1 MECSSITAI
10 GTGWDTEIFYRR
22 EYYAQICGHPRL
34 LQGLP
39 VLGGDLEICGIIAR
53 EIRRRDPE
61 ARVCALPVAD
71 GGEGTVDAFLG
82 ALGGEK
88 VAVPCRDPYG
98 RPLTAHYGLFPDG
111 KTAVIEMAA
120 AAGLPLVGE
129 DRRVAD
135 ATTYG
140 VGQLIAHALKRGAE
154 RILLGLGGS
163 ATNDGGCGAAAA
175 LGVEFLDAEGKAF
188 VPVGGTLRRIAHI
201 RVDGLLPALRQAE
214 VIAMCDIDNP
224 LCGES
229 GAAAVFAPQKGADAA
244 TVRML
249 DEGLAHLAAV
259 IEKDLGRSLLT
270 LPGGG
275 AAGGF
280 GAGSVAFLGARL
292 QMGIEAVLDLTDFDR
307 LAADAYLVITGEGR
321 LDSQS
326 LRGKVVVGVAR
337 RARALGVPV
346 VALVGSS
353 ETDIAAAYD
362 AGVTAVFPINPAPTT
377 LSEALA
383 HARTHLAFTAENVL
397 RFARCLEENR

>member
-1 MECSSITAI
+1 MRKYVVIPDSFKGCLSS
-10 GTGWDTEIFYRR
+10 G
-22 EYYAQICGHPRL
+22 
-34 LQGLP
+34 
-39 VLGGDLEICGIIAR
+39 EICDIIAR

-154 RILLGLGGS
+154 RIILGLGGS

-201 RVDGLLPALRQAE
+201 RADGLLPALRQAE

>member
-1 MECSSITAI
+1 M
-10 GTGWDTEIFYRR
+10 
-22 EYYAQICGHPRL
+22 
-34 LQGLP
+34 
-39 VLGGDLEICGIIAR
+39 
-53 EIRRRDPE
+53 
-61 ARVCALPVAD
+61 
-71 GGEGTVDAFLG
+71 
-82 ALGGEK
+82 
-88 VAVPCRDPYG
+88 PCRDPYG

-154 RILLGLGGS
+154 RIILGLGGS

-201 RVDGLLPALRQAE
+201 RTDGLLPALRQAE

-249 DEGLAHLAAV
+249 DEGLAHLAVV

>member
-1 MECSSITAI
+1 MCKYVVIPDSFKGCLSS
-10 GTGWDTEIFYRR
+10 G
-22 EYYAQICGHPRL
+22 
-34 LQGLP
+34 
-39 VLGGDLEICGIIAR
+39 EICGIIAR

-135 ATTYG
+135 TTTYG

-154 RILLGLGGS
+154 RIILGLGGS

-201 RVDGLLPALRQAE
+201 RTGGLLPALRQAE

-259 IEKDLGRSLLT
+259 IEMDLGPSLLA

>member
-1 MECSSITAI
+1 MRKYVVIPDSFKGCLSS
-10 GTGWDTEIFYRR
+10 G
-22 EYYAQICGHPRL
+22 
-34 LQGLP
+34 
-39 VLGGDLEICGIIAR
+39 EICDIIAR

-71 GGEGTVDAFLG
+71 GGEGTVDAFFG

-98 RPLTAHYGLFPDG
+98 HPLTAHYGLFPDG

-135 ATTYG
+135 TTTYG

-154 RILLGLGGS
+154 RIILGLGGS

-201 RVDGLLPALRQAE
+201 RTGGLLPALRQAE

-229 GAAAVFAPQKGADAA
+229 GAAAVFAPQKGADAT

>member
-1 MECSSITAI
+1 MRKYVVIPDSFKGCLSS
-10 GTGWDTEIFYRR
+10 G
-22 EYYAQICGHPRL
+22 
-34 LQGLP
+34 
-39 VLGGDLEICGIIAR
+39 EICGIIAR

-135 ATTYG
+135 TTTYG

-154 RILLGLGGS
+154 RIILGLGGS

-175 LGVEFLDAEGKAF
+175 LGVEFLDAEGKVF

-201 RVDGLLPALRQAE
+201 RTDGLLPALRQAE

-270 LPGGG
+270 LPRGG

>member
-1 MECSSITAI
+1 MRKYVVIPDSFKGCLSS
-10 GTGWDTEIFYRR
+10 G
-22 EYYAQICGHPRL
+22 
-34 LQGLP
+34 
-39 VLGGDLEICGIIAR
+39 EICDIIAR
-53 EIRRRDPE
+53 EICRRDPE

-307 LAADAYLVITGEGR
+307 LAADAYLVITGEGQ

>member
-1 MECSSITAI
+1 MRKYVVIPDSFKGCLSS
-10 GTGWDTEIFYRR
+10 G
-22 EYYAQICGHPRL
+22 
-34 LQGLP
+34 
-39 VLGGDLEICGIIAR
+39 EICGIIAR
-53 EIRRRDPE
+53 EIRRWDPE
-61 ARVCALPVAD
+61 ARVYALPVAD

-88 VAVPCRDPYG
+88 VAVPCRDPYS

-140 VGQLIAHALKRGAE
+140 VGQLIVHALKRGAE

-201 RVDGLLPALRQAE
+201 RTDGLLPALRQAE

-229 GAAAVFAPQKGADAA
+229 GAAAVFSPQKGADAA

-259 IEKDLGRSLLT
+259 IEKDLGRSLLA

-326 LRGKVVVGVAR
+326 LRGKVVIGIAH
-337 RARALGVPV
+337 RARQARVPV
-346 VALVGSS
+346 VAVVGDVAPGA
-353 ETDIAAAYD
+353 EDAYQE
-362 AGVTAVFPINPAPTT
+362 GVTAIVSTNRRAVPWEVARQSARAD
-377 LSEALA
+377 LCAALEDLFRLYNA
-383 HARTHLAFTAENVL
+383 FRTAR
-397 RFARCLEENR
+397 

>member
-1 MECSSITAI
+1 MRKYVVIPDSFKGCLSS
-10 GTGWDTEIFYRR
+10 G
-22 EYYAQICGHPRL
+22 
-34 LQGLP
+34 
-39 VLGGDLEICGIIAR
+39 EICGIIAR

-135 ATTYG
+135 TTTYG

-154 RILLGLGGS
+154 RIILGLGGS

>member
-1 MECSSITAI
+1 MRKYVVIPDSFKGCLSS
-10 GTGWDTEIFYRR
+10 G
-22 EYYAQICGHPRL
+22 
-34 LQGLP
+34 
-39 VLGGDLEICGIIAR
+39 EICDIIAR
-53 EIRRRDPE
+53 EIRCRDPE

-135 ATTYG
+135 TTTYG
-140 VGQLIAHALKRGAE
+140 VGQIIAHALKRGAE
-154 RILLGLGGS
+154 RIILGLGGS

-201 RVDGLLPALRQAE
+201 RMDGLLPALRQAE

-259 IEKDLGRSLLT
+259 IEMDLGRALLT

>member
-1 MECSSITAI
+1 MRKYVVIPDSFKGCLSS
-10 GTGWDTEIFYRR
+10 G
-22 EYYAQICGHPRL
+22 
-34 LQGLP
+34 
-39 VLGGDLEICGIIAR
+39 EICDIIAR
-53 EIRRRDPE
+53 EIRCRDPE

-154 RILLGLGGS
+154 RIILGLGGS

-201 RVDGLLPALRQAE
+201 RADGLSPALRQAE

-249 DEGLAHLAAV
+249 DEGLAHLAAI
-259 IEKDLGRSLLT
+259 IEMDLGRSLLA

>member
-1 MECSSITAI
+1 MRKYVVIPDSFKGCLSS
-10 GTGWDTEIFYRR
+10 G
-22 EYYAQICGHPRL
+22 
-34 LQGLP
+34 
-39 VLGGDLEICGIIAR
+39 EICDILAR

-135 ATTYG
+135 TTTYG
-140 VGQLIAHALKRGAE
+140 VGQLIVHALKRGAE
-154 RILLGLGGS
+154 RIILGLGGS

-229 GAAAVFAPQKGADAA
+229 GAAAVFSPQKGADAA

-397 RFARCLEENR
+397 RFARCLEEKR

>member
-1 MECSSITAI
+1 MRKYVVIPDSFKGCLSS
-10 GTGWDTEIFYRR
+10 G
-22 EYYAQICGHPRL
+22 
-34 LQGLP
+34 
-39 VLGGDLEICGIIAR
+39 EICGIIAR

-135 ATTYG
+135 TTTYG

>member
-1 MECSSITAI
+1 MRKYVVIPDSFKGCLSS
-10 GTGWDTEIFYRR
+10 G
-22 EYYAQICGHPRL
+22 
-34 LQGLP
+34 
-39 VLGGDLEICGIIAR
+39 EICGIIAR

-135 ATTYG
+135 TTTYG

-201 RVDGLLPALRQAE
+201 RTGGLLPALRQAE

-259 IEKDLGRSLLT
+259 IKKDLGRSLHT

>member
-1 MECSSITAI
+1 MRKYVVIPDSFKGCLSS
-10 GTGWDTEIFYRR
+10 G
-22 EYYAQICGHPRL
+22 
-34 LQGLP
+34 
-39 VLGGDLEICGIIAR
+39 EICGIIAR

-98 RPLTAHYGLFPDG
+98 RPLTAHYGLFLDG

-135 ATTYG
+135 TTTYG

-201 RVDGLLPALRQAE
+201 HTDALLPALRQAE
-214 VIAMCDIDNP
+214 VITMCDIDNP

-259 IEKDLGRSLLT
+259 IEKDLGCSLLA

-362 AGVTAVFPINPAPTT
+362 AGITAVFPINPAPTT

>member
-1 MECSSITAI
+1 MRKYVVIPDSFKGCLSS
-10 GTGWDTEIFYRR
+10 G
-22 EYYAQICGHPRL
+22 
-34 LQGLP
+34 
-39 VLGGDLEICGIIAR
+39 EICDIIAR

-98 RPLTAHYGLFPDG
+98 RPLTAHYGLFLDG

-135 ATTYG
+135 TTTYG

-201 RVDGLLPALRQAE
+201 RTDALLPALRQAE

-259 IEKDLGRSLLT
+259 IKKDLGRFLLT

>member
-1 MECSSITAI
+1 MRKYVVIPDSFKGCLSS
-10 GTGWDTEIFYRR
+10 G
-22 EYYAQICGHPRL
+22 
-34 LQGLP
+34 
-39 VLGGDLEICGIIAR
+39 EICGIIAR
-53 EIRRRDPE
+53 EIRCRDPE

-154 RILLGLGGS
+154 RIILGLGGS

-175 LGVEFLDAEGKAF
+175 LGVEFLDAEGKTF

-201 RVDGLLPALRQAE
+201 RTDGLLPALRQAE

-249 DEGLAHLAAV
+249 DEGLAHLAAI
-259 IEKDLGRSLLT
+259 IEMDLGCSLLT

-326 LRGKVVVGVAR
+326 LRGKVVVGVTR

>member
-1 MECSSITAI
+1 MRKYVVIPDSFKGCLSS
-10 GTGWDTEIFYRR
+10 G
-22 EYYAQICGHPRL
+22 
-34 LQGLP
+34 
-39 VLGGDLEICGIIAR
+39 EICGIIAR

-135 ATTYG
+135 TTTYG

-154 RILLGLGGS
+154 RIILGLGGS

-201 RVDGLLPALRQAE
+201 RTDALLPALRQAE

-229 GAAAVFAPQKGADAA
+229 GAAAVFSPQKGADAA

>member
-1 MECSSITAI
+1 MRKYVVIPDSFKGC
-10 GTGWDTEIFYRR
+10 
-22 EYYAQICGHPRL
+22 
-34 LQGLP
+34 LP
-39 VLGGDLEICGIIAR
+39 SGEICGIIAR

-135 ATTYG
+135 TTTYG

-154 RILLGLGGS
+154 RIILGLGGS

-201 RVDGLLPALRQAE
+201 RTDSLLPALRQAE

-353 ETDIAAAYD
+353 ETDIAAVYD

>member
-1 MECSSITAI
+1 MRKYVVIPDSFKGCLSS
-10 GTGWDTEIFYRR
+10 G
-22 EYYAQICGHPRL
+22 
-34 LQGLP
+34 
-39 VLGGDLEICGIIAR
+39 EICDIIAR
-53 EIRRRDPE
+53 EIHRRDPE

-88 VAVPCRDPYG
+88 IAVPCRDPYG

-135 ATTYG
+135 TTTYG
-140 VGQLIAHALKRGAE
+140 VGQLIAHALKCGAE
-154 RILLGLGGS
+154 RIILGLGGS

-188 VPVGGTLRRIAHI
+188 VPVGGTLRRIA
-201 RVDGLLPALRQAE
+201 RVRTDGLLPALRQAE

-244 TVRML
+244 TVRVL

-259 IEKDLGRSLLT
+259 IEMDLGCSLLT

>member
-1 MECSSITAI
+1 MRKYVVIPDSFKGCLSS
-10 GTGWDTEIFYRR
+10 G
-22 EYYAQICGHPRL
+22 
-34 LQGLP
+34 
-39 VLGGDLEICGIIAR
+39 EICGIIAR

-98 RPLTAHYGLFPDG
+98 CPLTAHYGLFPDG

-135 ATTYG
+135 TTTYG

-154 RILLGLGGS
+154 RIILGLGGS

-201 RVDGLLPALRQAE
+201 RTGGLLPALRRAE

>member
-1 MECSSITAI
+1 MRKYVVIPDSFKGCLSS
-10 GTGWDTEIFYRR
+10 G
-22 EYYAQICGHPRL
+22 
-34 LQGLP
+34 
-39 VLGGDLEICGIIAR
+39 EICDILAR

-61 ARVCALPVAD
+61 AQVCALPVAD

-98 RPLTAHYGLFPDG
+98 RPLTARYGLFPDG

-135 ATTYG
+135 TTTYG

-163 ATNDGGCGAAAA
+163 ATNDSGCGAAAA

-188 VPVGGTLRRIAHI
+188 VPVGGTLHRIAHI
-201 RVDGLLPALRQAE
+201 RADGLLPALRQAE

-337 RARALGVPV
+337 RAQALGVPV

>member
-1 MECSSITAI
+1 MRKYVVIPDSFKGCLSS
-10 GTGWDTEIFYRR
+10 G
-22 EYYAQICGHPRL
+22 
-34 LQGLP
+34 
-39 VLGGDLEICGIIAR
+39 EICGIIAR

-201 RVDGLLPALRQAE
+201 RADGLSPALRQTE

-229 GAAAVFAPQKGADAA
+229 GAAAVFSPQKGADAA

-259 IEKDLGRSLLT
+259 IEKDLDRSLLT

-397 RFARCLEENR
+397 RFARCLEEKR

>member
-1 MECSSITAI
+1 MRKYVVIPDSFKGCLSS
-10 GTGWDTEIFYRR
+10 G
-22 EYYAQICGHPRL
+22 
-34 LQGLP
+34 
-39 VLGGDLEICGIIAR
+39 EICDILAR

-88 VAVPCRDPYG
+88 VAVSCRDPYG

-201 RVDGLLPALRQAE
+201 RADGLLPTLRQAE

-229 GAAAVFAPQKGADAA
+229 GAAAVFSPQKGADAA

-270 LPGGG
+270 LPGAG

-397 RFARCLEENR
+397 RFARCLEEKR

>member
-1 MECSSITAI
+1 MRKYVVIPDSFKGCLSS
-10 GTGWDTEIFYRR
+10 G
-22 EYYAQICGHPRL
+22 
-34 LQGLP
+34 
-39 VLGGDLEICGIIAR
+39 EICDIIAR
-53 EIRRRDPE
+53 EIRCRDPE

-135 ATTYG
+135 TTTYG

-154 RILLGLGGS
+154 RIILGLGGS

-259 IEKDLGRSLLT
+259 IEKDLGRSLLA

-280 GAGSVAFLGARL
+280 GAGSVAFLSAQL

>member
-1 MECSSITAI
+1 MRKYVVIPDSFKGCLSS
-10 GTGWDTEIFYRR
+10 G
-22 EYYAQICGHPRL
+22 
-34 LQGLP
+34 
-39 VLGGDLEICGIIAR
+39 EICDIIAR

-98 RPLTAHYGLFPDG
+98 RPLTAHYGLFPDE

-154 RILLGLGGS
+154 RIILGLGGS

-175 LGVEFLDAEGKAF
+175 LGVEFLDAEGKTF

-383 HARTHLAFTAENVL
+383 HARTHLAFTSENVL

>member
-1 MECSSITAI
+1 MRKYVVIPDSYKGCLSS
-10 GTGWDTEIFYRR
+10 G
-22 EYYAQICGHPRL
+22 
-34 LQGLP
+34 
-39 VLGGDLEICGIIAR
+39 EICGIIAR

-82 ALGGEK
+82 ALDGEK
-88 VAVPCRDPYG
+88 VAVLCRDPYG

-135 ATTYG
+135 TTTYG

-154 RILLGLGGS
+154 RIILGLGGS

-188 VPVGGTLRRIAHI
+188 VPVGGTLCRIAHI
-201 RVDGLLPALRQAE
+201 RTDGLLPALRQAE

-259 IEKDLGRSLLT
+259 IEMDLDRSLLT

>member
-1 MECSSITAI
+1 MRKYVVIPDSFKGCLSS
-10 GTGWDTEIFYRR
+10 G
-22 EYYAQICGHPRL
+22 
-34 LQGLP
+34 
-39 VLGGDLEICGIIAR
+39 EICGIIAR

-135 ATTYG
+135 TTTYG

-188 VPVGGTLRRIAHI
+188 MPVGGTLRRIAHI
-201 RVDGLLPALRQAE
+201 RTGGLLPALRQAE

>member
-1 MECSSITAI
+1 MRKYVVIPDSFKGCLSS
-10 GTGWDTEIFYRR
+10 G
-22 EYYAQICGHPRL
+22 
-34 LQGLP
+34 
-39 VLGGDLEICGIIAR
+39 EICGIIAR

-98 RPLTAHYGLFPDG
+98 RPLTAHYGLFLDG

-135 ATTYG
+135 TTTYG

-201 RVDGLLPALRQAE
+201 RTDALLPALRQAE

>member
-1 MECSSITAI
+1 MRKYVVIPDSFKGCLSS
-10 GTGWDTEIFYRR
+10 G
-22 EYYAQICGHPRL
+22 
-34 LQGLP
+34 
-39 VLGGDLEICGIIAR
+39 EICDIIAR
-53 EIRRRDPE
+53 EIRCRDPE

-98 RPLTAHYGLFPDG
+98 CPLTAHYGLFPDG

-154 RILLGLGGS
+154 RIILGLGGS

-175 LGVEFLDAEGKAF
+175 LGVEFLDAEGKTF

-229 GAAAVFAPQKGADAA
+229 GAAAVFSPQKGADAA
-244 TVRML
+244 TVRVL

-307 LAADAYLVITGEGR
+307 LAADASLVITGEGR

-377 LSEALA
+377 LNEALA

>member
-1 MECSSITAI
+1 MRKYVVIPDSFKGCLSS
-10 GTGWDTEIFYRR
+10 G
-22 EYYAQICGHPRL
+22 
-34 LQGLP
+34 
-39 VLGGDLEICGIIAR
+39 EICDIIAR

-98 RPLTAHYGLFPDG
+98 HPLTAHYGLFPDG

-188 VPVGGTLRRIAHI
+188 VPVGGTLHRIAHI
-201 RVDGLLPALRQAE
+201 RTDGLLPALRQAE

-259 IEKDLGRSLLT
+259 IEKDLGPSLLA

>member
-1 MECSSITAI
+1 MRKYVVIPDSFKGCLSS
-10 GTGWDTEIFYRR
+10 G
-22 EYYAQICGHPRL
+22 
-34 LQGLP
+34 
-39 VLGGDLEICGIIAR
+39 EICDIIAR
-53 EIRRRDPE
+53 EIRCRDPE

-201 RVDGLLPALRQAE
+201 RADGLSPALRQAE

-229 GAAAVFAPQKGADAA
+229 GAAAVFSPQKGADAA

-337 RARALGVPV
+337 RAQALGVPV

>member
-1 MECSSITAI
+1 MRKYVVIPDSFKGCLSS
-10 GTGWDTEIFYRR
+10 G
-22 EYYAQICGHPRL
+22 
-34 LQGLP
+34 
-39 VLGGDLEICGIIAR
+39 EICGIIAR

-135 ATTYG
+135 TTTYG

-201 RVDGLLPALRQAE
+201 RTGGLLPALRQAE

-259 IEKDLGRSLLT
+259 IKKDLGRSLLT

>member
-1 MECSSITAI
+1 MRKYVVIPDSFKGCLSS
-10 GTGWDTEIFYRR
+10 G
-22 EYYAQICGHPRL
+22 
-34 LQGLP
+34 
-39 VLGGDLEICGIIAR
+39 EICDIIAR

-135 ATTYG
+135 TTTYG

-154 RILLGLGGS
+154 RIILGLGGS

>member
-1 MECSSITAI
+1 MRKYVVIPDSFKGCLSS
-10 GTGWDTEIFYRR
+10 G
-22 EYYAQICGHPRL
+22 
-34 LQGLP
+34 
-39 VLGGDLEICGIIAR
+39 EICDIIAR

-61 ARVCALPVAD
+61 ARVYALPVAD

-154 RILLGLGGS
+154 RIILGLGGS

-201 RVDGLLPALRQAE
+201 RTGGLLPALRQAE

-229 GAAAVFAPQKGADAA
+229 GAAAVFSPQKGADAA

-259 IEKDLGRSLLT
+259 IEMDLGRSLLA